1 MGKNIAIAILA
12 AAVLAGGIYYFYG
25 NRGVYIPPDTGI
37 PTYPGAVNINA
48 DKFSARLKPVDRA
61 KLVKVVIYETADEP
75 AKVISFYKEQL
86 KGKSEVLERSSRGI
100 PSAVI
105 RTQINNKPKLIVIR
119 NNEDSGKTEI
129 SIGNI
134 EEKPLPSK

>member
-1 MGKNIAIAILA
+1 MGKNIALAVLA
-12 AAVLAGGIYYFYG
+12 AAVLAGGIYYFFG
-25 NRGVYIPPDTGI
+25 NRYVYIPPDSGI

-75 AKVISFYKEQL
+75 AKVISFYREQL
-86 KGKSEVLERSSRGI
+86 KGKSEILERNNRGI

-105 RTQINNKPKLIVIR
+105 RTQVSNKPKIILIT

-134 EEKPLPSK
+134 EEQALPRK